1 MPEMT
6 LDASLIG
13 TRRDGGSLLVSRS
26 RLRLF
31 AKATGQTDPVFIDVD
46 AARRAGYP
54 DLPIPPTFYVGVDLE
69 VPDPFAHLRELGV
82 DSRAVLHGGQE
93 FTYHAMAYAGDEL
106 TSSSV
111 VADVFD
117 KREGALRFLVTEIAI
132 INQSGTKVVTMCS
145 TLVVRQLAGA
155 TA

>member
-1 MPEMT
+1 MAF
-6 LDASLIG
+6 DASLIG
-13 TRRDGGSLLVSRS
+13 TRRAGGTLLVTRS

-31 AKATGQTDPVFIDVD
+31 AKATAQTDPVFVDVD

-54 DLPIPPTFYVGVDLE
+54 DLPIPPTFYFGVDLE
-69 VPDPFAHLRELGV
+69 VPDAIEQLTELGV
-82 DSRAVLHGGQE
+82 DLRAVLHGEQE

-111 VADVFD
+111 VTDVYD
-117 KREGALRFLVTEIAI
+117 KKGGALRFLVTELPI
-132 INQSGTKVVTMCS
+132 INQHGTTVVTMRN
-145 TLVVRQLAGA
+145 TLIVRQLAGA

>member
-1 MPEMT
+1 MPEMGF
-6 LDASLIG
+6 DASLIG
-13 TRRDGGSLLVSRS
+13 TRRAGGCLFVSRS
-26 RLRLF
+26 RLHLF
-31 AKATGQTDPVFIDVD
+31 AKATGQTDPVFLDVD

-69 VPDPFAHLRELGV
+69 VPDPFEHLRELGV

-111 VADVFD
+111 VTDVFD
-117 KREGALRFLVTEIAI
+117 KKAGALRFMVTEIPI
-132 INQSGTKVVTMCS
+132 TNQHGTVVVTMRS
-145 TLVVRQLAGA
+145 TLVVRQLAE
-155 TA
+155 TTV